1 MIDQKTRL
9 DAMYNQGRADAQA
22 LQGKAASMD
31 GTQLNGE
38 AQKIPDFQAAKK
50 TMNMLQRPVGFV
62 CKSTAGRV
70 VKLLQVY
77 DSDTYPGEPEELPA
91 QWGFIWS
98 KDPAHAKPFV
108 ALSTSPYMTGDCCI
122 EGGVV
127 YVSTIDN
134 NVHAPSAYPQGW
146 RRADEPA
153 PEPQPEPQPEAQPW
167 KQPTGGHDAYKKGDK
182 VVHKGKTWVSTVD
195 ANVWEPGAYG
205 WEEVIT

>member
-22 LQGKAASMD
+22 LQGKAAGMD

-50 TMNMLQRPVGFV
+50 TMNMLNRPVGFV

-91 QWGFIWS
+91 QWGFVWS

-127 YVSTIDN
+127 YASTIDN

-182 VVHKGKTWVSTVD
+182 VAHKGKTWVSTVD
-195 ANVWEPGAYG
+195 ANVWEPGTYG
-205 WEEVIT
+205 WEEVT

>member
-50 TMNMLQRPVGFV
+50 TMNMLRRPVGFV

-91 QWGFIWS
+91 QWRFAWS
-98 KDPAHAKPFV
+98 KDPGHAKPFV
-108 ALSTSPYMTGDCCI
+108 ALSTSPYMIGDCCI
-122 EGGVV
+122 ESGVV

-182 VVHKGKTWVSTVD
+182 VTHKGKTWVSNVD

-205 WEEVIT
+205 WEEVT